1 MCSTVSNRSCTHSH
15 LQAYKRGYW
24 YPRYHFLLLG
34 WYSPEWW
41 KDVQSNCTV
50 AQLELALQHSLTVDL
65 LPDARVLGDDWEAT
79 DLGIVSMLYLFALG
93 MYVECSVYKVVN
105 GLEFGESL
113 EVLGCIVP
121 VVGSLQT

>member
-1 MCSTVSNRSCTHSH
+1 M
-15 LQAYKRGYW
+15 
-24 YPRYHFLLLG
+24 
-34 WYSPEWW
+34 
-41 KDVQSNCTV
+41 
-50 AQLELALQHSLTVDL
+50 DL

-105 GLEFGESL
+105 GLEFRESL